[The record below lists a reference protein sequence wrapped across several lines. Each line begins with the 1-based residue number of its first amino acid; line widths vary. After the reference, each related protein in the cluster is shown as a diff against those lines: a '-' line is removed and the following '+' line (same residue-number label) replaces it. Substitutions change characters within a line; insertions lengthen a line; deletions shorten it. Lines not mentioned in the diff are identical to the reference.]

1 MYHRVRRGAALDNA
15 TPGDAESRSPSGEP
29 DGPKEHKPTVDPS
42 QSQEDLT
49 HATALVEDVIRR
61 LGLDPEQVRI
71 NVPEPSRGWSLMR
84 GSAAVAVFL
93 RPAREGEDSPQLRL
107 VAPIV
112 RVPAGDP
119 TPLFRTLLEL
129 NAGGLG
135 AVSFGLQE
143 DRVVVVAERRTL
155 DLERAEVEFLVHRV
169 GAVGD
174 HYDDEL
180 IARFG
185 GTRISDRT

>member
-1 MYHRVRRGAALDNA
+1 MDETL
-15 TPGDAESRSPSGEP
+15 
-29 DGPKEHKPTVDPS
+29 S
-42 QSQEDLT
+42 QNDDLV
-49 HATALVEDVIRR
+49 HATVLVEDVIRR
-61 LGLDPEQVRI
+61 MGLEPDAVRI
-71 NVPEPSRGWSLMR
+71 AVPEPSQGWSLMR

-93 RPAREGEDSPQLRL
+93 RPARPGEDSTQLRI
-107 VAPIV
+107 VAPII
-112 RVPAGDP
+112 RVAEGDP
-119 TPLFRTLLEL
+119 LPLYRALLEL

-135 AVSFGLQE
+135 AVCFGIQE

-155 DLERAEVEFLVHRV
+155 DLERTEAEFLIHRV

-185 GTRISDRT
+185 GTRITDRP

>member
-1 MYHRVRRGAALDNA
+1 MDQ
-15 TPGDAESRSPSGEP
+15 
-29 DGPKEHKPTVDPS
+29 S

-49 HATALVEDVIRR
+49 HAATLIEDVIRR
-61 LGLDPEQVRI
+61 LGLDPDRVRI
-71 NVPEPSRGWSLMR
+71 SVPEPSRGWSLLR

-93 RPAREGEDSPQLRL
+93 RPAREGEDSPQLRV

-112 RVPAGDP
+112 RVASGDP
-119 TPLFRTLLEL
+119 LPMFRMLLEL

-155 DLERAEVEFLVHRV
+155 DLERSEVEFLIHRV

-185 GTRISDRT
+185 GTRITDRS

>member
-1 MYHRVRRGAALDNA
+1 MDQ
-15 TPGDAESRSPSGEP
+15 
-29 DGPKEHKPTVDPS
+29 S

-49 HATALVEDVIRR
+49 HAATLVEDVIRR
-61 LGLDPEQVRI
+61 LGLAPDRVRI
-71 NVPEPSRGWSLMR
+71 SVPEPSRGWSLLR

-93 RPAREGEDSPQLRL
+93 RPAREGEDSPQLRV

-112 RVPAGDP
+112 RVASGDP
-119 TPLFRTLLEL
+119 LPMFRMLLEL

-155 DLERAEVEFLVHRV
+155 DLERSEVEFLIHRV

-185 GTRISDRT
+185 GTRITDRS

>member
-1 MYHRVRRGAALDNA
+1 VCTTGARPAPRLDNA
-15 TPGDAESRSPSGEP
+15 TPDGAESAAVGT
-29 DGPKEHKPTVDPS
+29 DDLKEAPAAVDES
-42 QSQEDLT
+42 QSKEELA
-49 HATALVEDVIRR
+49 HATVLIEDIIRR
-61 LGLDPEQVRI
+61 MGLDPDTVSI
-71 NVPEPSRGWSLMR
+71 AVPEPSRAWSLMR

-93 RPAREGEDSPQLRL
+93 RPARAGEDSAQLRI
-107 VAPIV
+107 VAPII
-112 RVPAGDP
+112 RMAAGDP
-119 TPLFRTLLEL
+119 LPLFRSLLEL

-135 AVSFGLQE
+135 AVSFGVQE

-155 DLERAEVEFLVHRV
+155 DLGRAEVEFLIHRV

-185 GTRISDRT
+185 GSRITDPS

>member
-1 MYHRVRRGAALDNA
+1 MDQ
-15 TPGDAESRSPSGEP
+15 
-29 DGPKEHKPTVDPS
+29 S
-42 QSQEDLT
+42 QSQEDLA
-49 HATALVEDVIRR
+49 HAATLVEDVIRR
-61 LGLDPEQVRI
+61 LGLDPDRVRI
-71 NVPEPSRGWSLMR
+71 SVPEPSRGWSLLR
-84 GSAAVAVFL
+84 GSAAVAIFL
-93 RPAREGEDSPQLRL
+93 RPAREGEDSPQLRV

-112 RVPAGDP
+112 RMASGDP
-119 TPLFRTLLEL
+119 LPMFRMLLEL

-155 DLERAEVEFLVHRV
+155 DLERSEVEFLIHRV

-185 GTRISDRT
+185 GTRITDRT